1 MTYLEIERDDNT
13 QDLYITLPQ
22 EYLNQLGWEAGTEI
36 VWEISEES
44 ITLRKYSEES
54 EEESRETNITEGT
67 EEDWDKFW
75 YESESEGNTESVL
88 VHADRLADFM
98 FFILCFCLWWRL
110 GGSKNRFRG

>member
-54 EEESRETNITEGT
+54 EEESRETNITEGP

-75 YESESEGNTESVL
+75 YESESEGKEFRETLSQVYHSPEQQ
-88 VHADRLADFM
+88 
-98 FFILCFCLWWRL
+98 
-110 GGSKNRFRG
+110 GSWS